1 MNIRKRLLP
10 IIYIVSIAVSAVIF
24 AFVMSKNVHDTEY
37 TSYTRSLVTNE
48 GIYFS
53 ENLEDFALLYRLTS
67 KGKVKNVYNSAD
79 IDQERILALTVYDG
93 NLYAAFSKTE
103 NEDEYQD
110 GMHYEYCIGEFNTK
124 LNLLRISSEFHLD
137 EDVLSSI
144 TVDNSGIYVTAISKD
159 GGQVRVVSFPHDKMA
174 SPSERGHEIHVT
186 ENVMIRKADPERF
199 FVSAIYENG
208 SLSIRTDKD
217 EPSGYFA
224 QDERVSAAV
233 SSMSLSAPAE
243 FIMYRAYFIV
253 WIAGT
258 IIWLIIVRLV
268 YNMLIAS
275 NRTMYSFVLFEFI
288 LAILV
293 GCSIFYITGQYMTA
307 RKQEH
312 VRFGIISMQALAD
325 ESGLTRAVDYGAQDY
340 FESNDYFETQN
351 ALTDFLERNGNSSVF
366 YDVLIVRL
374 ADGMVV
380 TSGSGRNNESAVFL
394 FGNAISDVIDD
405 LHNSTAMYSVC
416 ELYLGGED
424 CLAVGVADDD
434 FISDYAIVG
443 IIDDTRVNER
453 FNKSNFFYVVLF
465 IALFAVGSLMLLG
478 IYYLNSRDL
487 KHLEDAL
494 RECALGRKI
503 PDRPATAGVDLKN
516 MWDSLFEIG
525 KRVDEI
531 NYKRFKVF
539 EAYFKYAPKNIEFA
553 LGKESIMDVKNG
565 ERTKIDGRLLTIQL
579 GEGLEKELLLSVTTA
594 LEQRQKGND
603 CILVGNSTD
612 LSRLQMLFM
621 MSDKP
626 MVDYAAEIIHD
637 INMHGNVFNS
647 AFIFFDTFEFGIVGN
662 DGLALTYLDG
672 DISKEFTGYV
682 EFFNRL
688 HLGLVITEYIYLRE
702 YEDRSVRYIGYI
714 KCEKY
719 TENIKLYEVMDACG
733 QSERHAKIHTS
744 RLFKEALETYEKKDF
759 YLARNMF
766 SDLLKAAPGDELSRW
781 YLFESEKYLNNGIAD
796 EATFGALHL

>member
-110 GMHYEYCIGEFNTK
+110 GKHYEYCIGEFNTK

-137 EDVLSSI
+137 EDILSSI

-159 GGQVRVVSFPHDKMA
+159 GGQVRVVSFSHDKMA

-208 SLSIRTDKD
+208 GLTIRTDKD

-243 FIMYRAYFIV
+243 FIMYRAYFII

-268 YNMLIAS
+268 YNMLRAS
-275 NRTMYSFVLFEFI
+275 NRTMYSFVLLEFI

-293 GCSIFYITGQYMTA
+293 GCSIYYISGQYMAA

-325 ESGLTRAVDYGAQDY
+325 EAGLTRFIDYGAQDY
-340 FESNDYFETQN
+340 FDSDDYIQTQN
-351 ALTDFLERNGNSSVF
+351 ALTDFLKRDGNSSVF

-424 CLAVGVADDD
+424 GLAIGVADDD

-453 FNKSNFFYVVLF
+453 FNKSNFFYIVLF
-465 IALFAVGSLMLLG
+465 IALFAVGSLILLG
-478 IYYLNSRDL
+478 IYYLNTRDF

-494 RECALGRKI
+494 RECALGRTI
-503 PDRPATAGVDLKN
+503 PDRPATVGIDLKN

-579 GEGLEKELLLSVTTA
+579 GEGLEKDLLLSVTTA

-603 CILVGNSTD
+603 CIIVGNSTD

-647 AFIFFDTFEFGIVGN
+647 AFVFFDTFEFGIVGN